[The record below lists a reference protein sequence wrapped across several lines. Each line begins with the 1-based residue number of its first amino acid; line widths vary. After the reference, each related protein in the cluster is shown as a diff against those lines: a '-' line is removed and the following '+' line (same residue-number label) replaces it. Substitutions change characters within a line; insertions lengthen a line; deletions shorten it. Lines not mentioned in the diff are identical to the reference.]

1 MSQDNQDNPVSAPSG
16 KPANKWQGQDEGFR
30 GRENATT
37 TTDTEKFNDGAD
49 LPPMGN
55 RGGRNKL
62 ITVAG
67 YVFLALLA
75 IAAVIAVNRTP
86 NEPVVKAETATVSN
100 RLPGFAL
107 PVPPAP
113 PAAAIAMEEE
123 EATVQVTEEEDI
135 WKRKMGGN
143 LMAQGGGSSSNSGSK
158 GARNSGSTSS
168 TQQLENERM
177 AQLMMIGQG
186 SNTSFVGPDGKNVD
200 QGAQGDGVVNASL
213 GGSQQLG
220 QRLKPTIT
228 EAVTAT
234 VLPRRNY
241 LLAKGATLDCA
252 LETAIDSSV
261 PGMTTCRL
269 TRDVYSDNS
278 RVLLLD
284 RGTQLVGEYAGSLQ
298 RGQARMFLLWTRAKT
313 PSGVVVDLNSPGT
326 DSLGRSGISGYV
338 DNHFWERF
346 GAAILTSFIK
356 DTVNVIVNNRTK
368 KNGAQGGDTNIYG
381 GTVQSGEQIVGSML
395 REQSAIPSTLIVNQ
409 GQHIQ
414 VLVARDLDFSQ
425 VYGLRVSQ

>member
-1 MSQDNQDNPVSAPSG
+1 MSQQDNQENPAPTVG
-16 KPANKWQGQDEGFR
+16 NNPANQWQGQDAGFR
-30 GRENATT
+30 GRENATGPA
-37 TTDTEKFNDGAD
+37 TEEFNDGAD
-49 LPPMGN
+49 LPPMG
-55 RGGRNKL
+55 RKRGRNNL

-67 YVFLALLA
+67 YIFMALLA

-86 NEPVVKAETATVSN
+86 NETVAKTETAPVAN
-100 RLPGFAL
+100 RLPGLVF
-107 PVPPAP
+107 PPPPAP
-113 PAAAIAMEEE
+113 PAAAMVGEE
-123 EATVQVTEEEDI
+123 EAAVQITEEEDI

-143 LMAQGGGSSSNSGSK
+143 LMAQGGGSSGSSGNK
-158 GARNSGSTSS
+158 GARNSGGGNS
-168 TQQLENERM
+168 TQQLENDRM
-177 AQLMMIGQG
+177 AQLMMMGQG

-200 QGAQGDGVVNASL
+200 EGAQGGGVVNASL
-213 GGSQQLG
+213 GGSQLG

-368 KNGAQGGDTNIYG
+368 KDGAQGGDTNIYG

-425 VYGLRVSQ
+425 VYGLRVAQ